1 MPDFAAL
8 VQAFLADLF
17 RHEPVFATA
26 KGEHRH
32 DGRWPDLA
40 PEGRRAEL
48 AMLREWEARIG
59 SLHPAALADDARI
72 DRDLLLEEI
81 GSIRFEEEVL
91 RPSHWN
97 PLGYVH
103 LAGEGLFGLLAR
115 DFAPKA
121 VRLASFAGRLEGLPA
136 LLAAARENLSGLPGR
151 PVSRL
156 HTEHALKNLVGVG
169 QLIDEAKAQLA
180 SDAFGPP
187 DPGLATVRD
196 RLEAAEPAART
207 ALEVFRVHLADE
219 VLPRAEGE
227 GRLGRELFTA
237 KLRHTLRSELDPEE
251 LLARAE
257 RDHAAV
263 RAELV
268 RLAGELWPAWV
279 PDRPRP
285 DATTAGSE
293 AAADS
298 ATVRGV
304 LDRIAGEHPA
314 AGALLDFSR
323 AEVARLEAWVRE
335 RELLEPPDEPLEII
349 WTPLFLRSLAG
360 AYLDSP
366 GPLDTGQKSFFGITP
381 PPDDATTERV
391 ESMLRED
398 NARMLRLL
406 AIHEAIPGHYLQL
419 ARSNRDGT
427 LTRSVFSNGAFVEGW
442 AVYVTQVLM
451 DLGYGDR
458 EGALMLTH
466 WKFYLRAITN
476 AILDLRIHGGAGAP
490 LDETGALALMIEGG
504 FQEEHEARSKW
515 DRARLTATQ
524 LSTYYVGSTEM
535 WEIEREARRR
545 AALAAG
551 SSAPIPEARVVG
563 DLGETPGFSYPA
575 HLAAVLC
582 HGSPPTG
589 MLRRILFGTG

>member
-17 RHEPVFATA
+17 RHEPVFATDR
-26 KGEHRH
+26 GEHAH

-40 PEGRRAEL
+40 PDGRQAEL
-48 AMLREWEARIG
+48 AMLADWEDRLRA
-59 SLHPAALADDARI
+59 LAPAALGADERV

-81 GSIRFEEEVL
+81 AALRFEEETL
-91 RPSHWN
+91 RPLAWD
-97 PLGYVH
+97 PLGYVY
-103 LAGEGLFGLLAR
+103 LAGGGLYALLAR
-115 DFAPKA
+115 DFAPLA
-121 VRLASFAGRLEGLPA
+121 VRLSSFAGRVEGLPS
-136 LLAAARENLSGLPGR
+136 LLAAARANLAGLPGR

-156 HTEHALKNLVGVG
+156 HAEHALRNLHGVG
-169 QLIDEAKAQLA
+169 DLIDEAKALA
-180 SDAFGPP
+180 AGPT
-187 DPGLATVRD
+187 DPATAAARE
-196 RLEAAEPAART
+196 RLEAAEPAARA
-207 ALEVFRVHLADE
+207 ALDRFRAFLADG
-219 VLPRAEGE
+219 LPPRAEGE
-227 GRLGRELFTA
+227 GRLGPELFAA
-237 KLRHTLRSELDPEE
+237 KLRHTLRADLAPAE

-257 RDHAAV
+257 RDFAAV
-263 RAELV
+263 RTEMV
-268 RLAGELWPAWV
+268 RLARELWPARV
-279 PDRPRP
+279 SDRPLP
-285 DATTAGSE
+285 DAASAGSL
-293 AAADS
+293 AAAETQ
-298 ATVRGV
+298 TVRGV
-304 LDRIAGEHPA
+304 LDAIAGEHPA
-314 AGALLDFSR
+314 AGELLDFSR

-335 RELLEPPDEPLEII
+335 RGLIGLPDEPLEII

-366 GPLDTGQKSFFGITP
+366 GPLDTGQRSFFGITP
-381 PPDDATTERV
+381 PPDDAAPERI

-427 LTRSVFSNGAFVEGW
+427 LTRSVFSNGVFVEGW

-476 AILDLRIHGGAGAP
+476 AILDARIHGAAGAP
-490 LDETGALALMIEGG
+490 IDEKEALRLMIEGG
-504 FQEEHEARSKW
+504 FQEEHEARAKW

-535 WEIEREARRR
+535 WEIEREARQR

-551 SSAPIPEARVVG
+551 STAPIPEARVVG
-563 DLGETPGFSYPA
+563 DLGETPGFSYPD
-575 HLAAVLC
+575 HLRAVLS
-582 HGSPPTG
+582 HGSPPPRW
-589 MLRRILFGTG
+589 LRRLLFG

>member
-1 MPDFAAL
+1 M
-8 VQAFLADLF
+8 
-17 RHEPVFATA
+17 
-26 KGEHRH
+26 
-32 DGRWPDLA
+32 
-40 PEGRRAEL
+40 
-48 AMLREWEARIG
+48 
-59 SLHPAALADDARI
+59 
-72 DRDLLLEEI
+72 
-81 GSIRFEEEVL
+81 
-91 RPSHWN
+91 
-97 PLGYVH
+97 
-103 LAGEGLFGLLAR
+103 
-115 DFAPKA
+115 
-121 VRLASFAGRLEGLPA
+121 
-136 LLAAARENLSGLPGR
+136 
-151 PVSRL
+151 
-156 HTEHALKNLVGVG
+156 
-169 QLIDEAKAQLA
+169 
-180 SDAFGPP
+180 
-187 DPGLATVRD
+187 
-196 RLEAAEPAART
+196 EAAEPAARA
-207 ALEVFRVHLADE
+207 ALEAFRVHLADE

-285 DATTAGSE
+285 DAATAGSE

-304 LDRIAGEHPA
+304 LDGIAGEHPG

-323 AEVARLEAWVRE
+323 AEVARLEAWVRG
-335 RELLEPPDEPLEII
+335 RGLLEPPDEPLEII

-381 PPDDATTERV
+381 PPHDAAPERI